1 METKGTFGAGPNSC
15 CEGSLTPAQMELVLR
30 SLPVQISVMDEQ
42 GTMVYWRGDSFA
54 DCDPKHIGV
63 HINESHK
70 PESQQEIAELEAA
83 FRDGSRDGDVQTSVH
98 DGSVTLVCHA
108 PLRDEDGAYRG
119 MVETLQDIT
128 EVAGL
133 PVEESASE

>member
-42 GTMVYWRGDSFA
+42 GTMVYWRGDAFA
-54 DCDPKHIGV
+54 DCDPRYIGA

-70 PESQQEIAELEAA
+70 VESHKAIADLESA
-83 FRDGSRDGDVQTSVH
+83 FRDGSRDGDVQTSVD
-98 DGSVTLVCHA
+98 DGRVMLVCHA

-119 MVETLQDIT
+119 MIETMQDIT
-128 EVAGL
+128 DVASL
-133 PVEESASE
+133 RAEKSAPG